1 MIVIYESKLTD
12 EQIKNY
18 RSKGY
23 RIATAFDKPYILQG
37 EAVGFVLDTLYKDT
51 IDLITKLLYRNDK
64 LTEGFLKTTKNE
76 ETNEVK
82 TEYIKHTTKNKV
94 SKITIKL
101 DDKTYELTSL
111 TEWSY
116 TCQSDTDPL
125 KQVTK
130 KHPVYQAYL
139 DNRKEYIAKQKAKKL
154 SDEYELH
161 FIDIP
166 EEELT
171 LFLSANAKYYGISVD
186 FNNKIDMFKAYQ
198 QIKYYQEHD
207 IPVEYEEPEE
217 VEYFGDVTYLE
228 DMIYKNAKDSC

>member
-1 MIVIYESKLTD
+1 MIVITEYKLD
-12 EQIKNY
+12 KEQTNKYIA
-18 RSKGY
+18 KGY
-23 RIATAFDKPYILQG
+23 RIARSNDNPYIKPK
-37 EAVGFVLDTLYKDT
+37 ESVGFLLSTLYPST
-51 IDLITKLLYRNDK
+51 INLIEKLLY
-64 LTEGFLKTTKNE
+64 FH
-76 ETNEVK
+76 
-82 TEYIKHTTKNKV
+82 HT
-94 SKITIKL
+94 ITLKL
-101 DDKTYELTSL
+101 DEKVYTLNSL
-111 TEWSY
+111 EDWKY

-166 EEELT
+166 EEELS